1 VVRDVSWPIVDLRVD
16 WSDSP
21 IEELRKLWEIYQPQ
35 VDAYIDRARNPSVA
49 PGFGVAGDDRA

>member
-16 WSDSP
+16 WSDCP
-21 IEELRKLWEIYQPQ
+21 IEALQKLWAVYQPQ
-35 VDAYIDRARNPSVA
+35 VDAYIDRAKNPSVA